1 MGGWCGGWC
10 GGVVWGGGGGRMLE
24 LPVAFVF
31 NESAMRH
38 SYRLSGGEI

>member
-1 MGGWCGGWC
+1 M
-10 GGVVWGGGGGRMLE
+10 WGGGGRRTLE

-38 SYRLSGGEI
+38 SYRLNGGEI